1 MGAGGRGVVKNKSEG
16 NACRRMYVGVSIGV
30 QVCMYVWGIR
40 NVGTIRYSGGFL
52 LQKVRKRVTEK

>member
-1 MGAGGRGVVKNKSEG
+1 VKNKSEG
-16 NACRRMYVGVSIGV
+16 NACTCMYVGVSIGV